1 MGLKVTTKTSKII
14 DNYIEHNISMY
25 AGAYIYINYE
35 QGCES
40 DVQLLFSIIDS
51 NLEPTKAYPIVT
63 IDHGT
68 HQVKPVSVKMTQSQI
83 FLLPIPVPESAD
95 KLIITPLVGQS
106 AIDGDYGKLNININI
121 DTVHH

>member
-1 MGLKVTTKTSKII
+1 MGLKVSSKTSKIF
-14 DNYIEHNISMY
+14 DDHIEHDIKFY

-35 QGCES
+35 QGDES
-40 DVQLLFSIIDS
+40 GVQLIFSVIDS
-51 NLEPTKAYPIVT
+51 MLEPEKAYPLVN

-68 HQVKPVSVKMTQSQI
+68 HTVSPVSIRLTQSQI

-95 KLIITPLVGQS
+95 KLIITPIVGQLVTGTKHGS
-106 AIDGDYGKLNININI
+106 LSININI